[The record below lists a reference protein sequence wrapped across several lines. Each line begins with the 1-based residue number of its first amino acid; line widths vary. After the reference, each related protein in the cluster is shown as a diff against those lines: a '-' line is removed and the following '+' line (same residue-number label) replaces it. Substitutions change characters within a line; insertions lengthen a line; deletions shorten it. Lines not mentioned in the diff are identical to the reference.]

1 MQRPDSF
8 SEIAAITSADA
19 VQTLSIFDAL
29 QRREKPV
36 ALFTPALL
44 FTHSEFDKDPVI
56 EFDARFPA
64 ETADMRPFCVE
75 LFKAHEF
82 FFRGIGIKPLPG
94 TTRPVNWDKRL
105 YCIDQSRAEECFSFL
120 GGIAFSN
127 PKTGVF
133 AQTFSQE
140 VTIADPTS
148 PGLISVL
155 SVTVF
160 GVMTNAYTVFMAED
174 TRTPT
179 VRKIK
184 TALNSAL
191 PKNILL
197 AGIRSGFTGEDPITM
212 RD

>member
-8 SEIAAITSADA
+8 REIDAISGADA
-19 VQTLSIFDAL
+19 VPTLSLSDAL
-29 QRREKPV
+29 RRREKPV
-36 ALFTPALL
+36 VLFTPALM

-56 EFDARFPA
+56 EFDVRFPA

-75 LFKAHEF
+75 LFKDHEF
-82 FFRGIGIKPLPG
+82 FFRGMGIKPLPG
-94 TTRPVNWDKRL
+94 TTRPLNWDKRL
-105 YCIDQSRAEECFSFL
+105 YCIDQTRAEECFSFL

-140 VTIADPTS
+140 VTISDPTS
-148 PGLISVL
+148 PGLVSVL
-155 SVTVF
+155 TVTVF
-160 GVMTNAYTVFMAED
+160 GVMTNAYTVFVADD

-184 TALNSAL
+184 MSLQCAL
-191 PKNILL
+191 PRDILL